1 MTYQKITAKKLINT
15 GIEREIQI
23 PLSPLNKTLTID
35 YQLVRFFLF
44 LILSCLIS
52 VIYFYRI
59 LSYLK
64 VTPNLAASCLAIGI
78 CF

>member
-35 YQLVRFFLF
+35 YQLVRFF
-44 LILSCLIS
+44 
-52 VIYFYRI
+52 YF
-59 LSYLK
+59 
-64 VTPNLAASCLAIGI
+64 
-78 CF
+78 